1 MFDFDEFYK
10 LLEAV
15 TVDCKDDG
23 ERFTV
28 SDRIEVIERLLDK
41 SLYKIISREP
51 LALIYAKREPQCG
64 DSVLLF
70 SSHAD
75 CLHGNCF
82 CRDEGDFL
90 RGTFDNSFTNAA
102 LLWAMLNDLLPDG
115 SVVAFTGNEETDS
128 QGAAQ
133 VVLTIGRMQCRISLA
148 VTLDV
153 TNVGWCENS
162 LFTIENDACID
173 MLAAHKIISS
183 LVEYDGRYSFRH
195 DAEPDESWL
204 YAEYGVP
211 SFSFCIPAS
220 GDLHGD
226 EGVLLSKESIP
237 VYCKALCGLG
247 F

>member
-28 SDRIEVIERLLDK
+28 ADRIEVIERLLDK

-102 LLWAMLNDLLPDG
+102 VLWAMINNTLPDNV
-115 SVVAFTGNEETDS
+115 VVAFICVGVCNIPSDT
-128 QGAAQ
+128 
-133 VVLTIGRMQCRISLA
+133 R
-148 VTLDV
+148 
-153 TNVGWCENS
+153 NV
-162 LFTIENDACID
+162 
-173 MLAAHKIISS
+173 
-183 LVEYDGRYSFRH
+183 
-195 DAEPDESWL
+195 
-204 YAEYGVP
+204 
-211 SFSFCIPAS
+211 
-220 GDLHGD
+220 
-226 EGVLLSKESIP
+226 
-237 VYCKALCGLG
+237 
-247 F
+247 